1 MAQWLVLYT
10 IDQKACTSR
19 PVYESLCKN
28 VLLGERSDL
37 ECRSSCR
44 RRNEYQQFV
53 GQPELQKYW
62 ILRGIQQQVT
72 AVTPHS
78 RRLRVG

>member
-1 MAQWLVLYT
+1 MYSDPVVSAVHYGSKGLY
-10 IDQKACTSR
+10 SR

-28 VLLGERSDL
+28 VFLGERPDL
-37 ECRSSCR
+37 ECLSSC

-62 ILRGIQQQVT
+62 ILRGIQQQVK
-72 AVTPHS
+72 AVAPH
-78 RRLRVG
+78 LGH